1 MPRIVGSA
9 KARELYFLNEKIRA
23 QEALR
28 IGLVSKAFT
37 SKGDAFRK
45 EVEQLAAR
53 LAAAPPL
60 ALKRIKANLNDSDS
74 QLSFEAHLD
83 AEAERHAR
91 CGESIYFSM
100 YLSIYLISISSQHA
114 HIYKGYHPDAMEAGR
129 AFLQKRKPN
138 FTGLDARQKHEMSRL

>member
-23 QEALR
+23 PEALR

-45 EVEQLAAR
+45 EVEQLALT

-91 CGESIYFSM
+91 CG
-100 YLSIYLISISSQHA
+100 
-114 HIYKGYHPDAMEAGR
+114 YHPDAMEAGMS
-129 AFLQKRKPN
+129 FLQKRKPN
-138 FTGLDARQKHEMSRL
+138 FTGLDARKKHEMSRL